1 VDQEKLEE
9 PVNPRPPKVLRP
21 KLLSPMAHPKLPQGV
36 DLQLRDL
43 LGLAFGE
50 EEGSG
55 QAL

>member
-9 PVNPRPPKVLRP
+9 PARPKVLRP